1 MTLWMKKS
9 FERNKNIPEK
19 KLLENEKKIFA
30 GKKRTYLRERE
41 ENILEKR
48 PEGLRGYAGT
58 RSVKAGALD
67 IRQA

>member
-30 GKKRTYLRERE
+30 GKKEH
-41 ENILEKR
+41 ILENEKKIF
-48 PEGLRGYAGT
+48 AGKKEHILENEKKI
-58 RSVKAGALD
+58 S
-67 IRQA
+67 